1 LLDEESYDF
10 YKEEATKSKIR
21 EWLQGDRGRPI
32 KPMHWAIEYPEVM
45 GNGGFDAVVGNPP
58 FIGGQRLTGNI
69 GRDVREYL
77 VVDVAKGKRGMA
89 DLCSYFLLRNLDL
102 APKGRTGII
111 ATNTI
116 AQGDTR
122 EVGLDQVVEREGW
135 SVYRAVK
142 SQAWTGSANVHVS
155 LVWAGHSGEKEQA
168 YLGEEPV
175 RGITPCLDPESRV
188 TGKPWRLVANAE
200 MSFQGPNVL
209 GEGFVLQP
217 EQAIELIQRNPKNR
231 EVVFPYLI
239 GKDLNS
245 RPDCSPSRWVINF
258 GTMSEEEAREY
269 PEPFEIVERDV
280 KPVRAKNKRAPRREY
295 WWRFAE
301 RAPELYGAISG
312 LDRVL
317 VIARVSKT

>member
-1 LLDEESYDF
+1 CQAEDG
-10 YKEEATKSKIR
+10 IR
-21 EWLQGDRGRPI
+21 DRNVTGVQTCALPI
-32 KPMHWAIEYPEVM
+32 
-45 GNGGFDAVVGNPP
+45 
-58 FIGGQRLTGNI
+58 
-69 GRDVREYL
+69 
-77 VVDVAKGKRGMA
+77 
-89 DLCSYFLLRNLDL
+89 S
-102 APKGRTGII
+102 
-111 ATNTI
+111 
-116 AQGDTR
+116 
-122 EVGLDQVVEREGW
+122 
-135 SVYRAVK
+135 
-142 SQAWTGSANVHVS
+142 GSANVHVS
-155 LVWAGHSGEKEQA
+155 LMWAGHSGEKEQA

-175 RGITPCLDPESRV
+175 RGITPSLDPESRV

-200 MSFQGPNVL
+200 MSFQGSNVL